1 MNTDTPKLRGASAG
15 LSLAAVVAQESG
27 DYRLRLASSDEDMRA
42 VFALR
47 FRVFN
52 IELDEGLQSSHATG
66 LDRDEF
72 DMHCHHLIVENER
85 DGSVIGTYRMQD
97 RPMANAG
104 AGFYSDGEFELA
116 GLGED
121 VLDRAIEL
129 GRACIDEQHRNTRVL
144 FLLWRGLAAYMVAG
158 GHRYFFGCC
167 SLTSRNA
174 ADGVSLFARLRE
186 QGVVDEARLV
196 AVRDAYACDAP
207 VAIDAPAPRV
217 PKLMRLYLS
226 YGARIVSGPALD
238 REFGTIDFL
247 ALFDLETLS
256 EQARQMFFDAR

>member
-1 MNTDTPKLRGASAG
+1 MSPDTSARPGANDST
-15 LSLAAVVAQESG
+15 SLAALIEQTSG
-27 DYRLRLASSDEDMRA
+27 DYRLRLAACDDDMRG

-52 IELDEGLQSSHATG
+52 VELDEGLQSSYATG
-66 LDRDEF
+66 LDRDEY
-72 DMHCHHLIVENER
+72 DAHCHHLIVEDAR
-85 DGSVIGTYRMQD
+85 DGNIIGTYRMQD
-97 RPMANAG
+97 RSMATAG
-104 AGFYSDGEFELA
+104 AGFYSDSEFDLA

-167 SLTSRNA
+167 SLTSRDA
-174 ADGVSLFARLRE
+174 AEGVRLFARLRE
-186 QGVVDEARLV
+186 QGVVDEARRV

-207 VAIDAPAPRV
+207 LATGDPVPRV

-238 REFGTIDFL
+238 PE
-247 ALFDLETLS
+247 
-256 EQARQMFFDAR
+256 FDAR